1 MEVAAGAVAFEAAT
15 TTLEGGAIAG
25 YAIAQKTMPLRATF
39 TQIATSPQ
47 TPDRSSLC
55 RLGHTVS
62 VVDGKAYIFGG
73 TTTGAICTNEMH
85 ILTLP
90 PKSSETGAQY
100 KCIPALSVEH
110 QKEVP
115 PSRCYHSATVYG
127 EVILVYGGRDDD
139 GQSLKEGSK
148 LWKFSTKSLQWSCLQ
163 YAEDEEGD
171 GYAVYGHGATIQDDQ
186 LVIYGGVR
194 NTPSE
199 DQYRSPTL
207 MTLGLKVFTKRVA
220 KLAIEPAT
228 CFPANLVAVDD
239 AVYTINGDDELST
252 NVRQINLEAAM
263 ASSPA
268 ALGEERG
275 FREIPIPSNPLT
287 PGPKGPRDGAA
298 LVPISTGHGRH
309 YLIYMFGMAPAQAVL
324 HANSAT
330 PAKNSQTSSF
340 CSDAWTLQIPSS
352 DMSLSSAKDKARDAL
367 GMDSGRWSWSEVEIK
382 TNTGETEHEGKVHP
396 GPRAFAAYAAIDDR
410 RILVW
415 GGQDATHDAV
425 GDGWI
430 IRFE

>member
-25 YAIAQKTMPLRATF
+25 YAIAQKTMPLKATF

-47 TPDRSSLC
+47 TSDRSSLC

-73 TTTGAICTNEMH
+73 TTTEAICTNEMH

-90 PKSSETGAQY
+90 SKSSETGTQY
-100 KCIPALSVEH
+100 KCVPALSVEH

-115 PSRCYHSATVYG
+115 PPRCYHSATVHG
-127 EVILVYGGRDDD
+127 EDILVYGGKDDD
-139 GQSLKEGSK
+139 GLSLQEESK
-148 LWKFSTKSLQWSCLQ
+148 LWKFNTKTLQWSCLQ
-163 YAEDEEGD
+163 YAEDEAGS
-171 GYAVYGHGATIQDDQ
+171 GHAIYGHGATIQDDQ

-194 NTPSE
+194 STPSE
-199 DQYRSPTL
+199 KQFRSPNL
-207 MTLGLKVFTKRVA
+207 ITLGLKVFTKRVA
-220 KLAIEPAT
+220 KHAMEPAT
-228 CFPANLVAVDD
+228 CFPANLVAIDD

-263 ASSPA
+263 ASRPA
-268 ALGEERG
+268 TLEGDRG
-275 FREIPIPSNPLT
+275 IKEIAIPSNPLA

-298 LVPISTGHGRH
+298 LIPVSTGHGRH
-309 YLIYMFGMAPAQAVL
+309 YLIYMFGTTPSQAIVN
-324 HANSAT
+324 ANSST
-330 PAKNSQTSSF
+330 PGKTSQASSF

-352 DMSLSSAKDKARDAL
+352 DLSLSGAKDKARDVL
-367 GMDSGRWSWSEVEIK
+367 GMDSGSWSWSEVEIK
-382 TNTGETEHEGKVHP
+382 TDTGESEHEGKLHP
-396 GPRAFAAYAAIDDR
+396 GPRAFAGYAAIDDR
-410 RILVW
+410 SILVW
-415 GGQDATHDAV
+415 GGQDAAHNAV